1 MGFRSSGGLPVAGS
15 SVFVAQQSA
24 SELCR
29 YPSKKLSFLSSA
41 VTTLPRT
48 EP

>member
-1 MGFRSSGGLPVAGS
+1 MGFHSSGGLSVACS

-29 YPSKKLSFLSSA
+29 YPSKKTSFLSSA
-41 VTTLPRT
+41 VTTLAKT
-48 EP
+48 ES